1 MIRIF
6 DIIFSMIALLLL
18 MPVFVPVTFLL
29 LFTGER
35 QVFYFQERVGKNGK
49 KINLIK
55 FATMLKNSPNIGTA
69 NITIL
74 DDPRVLPFGKF
85 LRKSKINE
93 LPQLY
98 NILIGDMSI
107 VGPRPL
113 TKDNFDL
120 YSDAIKTGILS
131 VRPGLTGVGSILFR
145 DEEAILGQETDPVKF
160 YANYI
165 APYKGELELWY
176 LKNKSVGLY
185 FKIIFVTAFVVF
197 KVKYRSIHFIFRNLP
212 LPPKELGISSKQ

>member
-165 APYKGELELWY
+165 APYKGELEL
-176 LKNKSVGLY
+176 
-185 FKIIFVTAFVVF
+185 
-197 KVKYRSIHFIFRNLP
+197 
-212 LPPKELGISSKQ
+212 